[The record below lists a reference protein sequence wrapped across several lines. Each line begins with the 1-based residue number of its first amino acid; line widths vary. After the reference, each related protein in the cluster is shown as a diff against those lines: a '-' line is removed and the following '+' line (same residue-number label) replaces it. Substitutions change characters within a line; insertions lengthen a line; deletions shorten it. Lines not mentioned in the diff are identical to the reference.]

1 MPALVIGSEV
11 FGEMFGREAMRA
23 LFTDR
28 AMVQRYLD
36 VEVALARAQ
45 AGLGII
51 PQSAAEAIAVSASID
66 RIDWPRLRART
77 QIVGYPILP
86 LVEQLSDWAPDG
98 LGQWCHWGATTQD
111 IMDTADVLQMRAAL
125 DIVSDDLDAIAET
138 LAALARKHAD
148 VPMAG
153 RTHLQQALPITFG
166 YKAATWLSATDRH
179 RARLTALRPR
189 VEVVSFSGAA
199 GTLASLGSTNGLA
212 TQAALAHELGLGVP
226 DITWHTIR
234 DGFAEVTGLL
244 ALVAAS
250 IGKIG
255 YDVMLMMQTET
266 GEVLE
271 PFVVGRGA
279 SSTMPQKRNPISSEM
294 MLAAAS
300 IVREQ
305 HAAMLDAM
313 VQEHERATGKWHI
326 EWQALPTA
334 FIVASGGLRAAREA
348 LEGLEV
354 RPEAMR
360 RVLDL
365 SGGLIVA
372 EAVMM
377 GLAPVLGRQ
386 IAHDVVYD
394 CCRAVLTHGTT
405 FLDALEADPRVAGN
419 LERATLEALVDPAN
433 YLGAAPEMTRRLLQ
447 KREAAVVEAARPSP
461 LREPRGRREDDQ
473 R

>member
-1 MPALVIGSEV
+1 MPAFVIGSEL
-11 FGEMFGREAMRA
+11 FGEMFGSKDMRA
-23 LFTDR
+23 LFSDR

-51 PQSAAEAIAVSASID
+51 PQAAAEAIAVAARIE

-77 QIVGYPILP
+77 GIVGYPILP
-86 LVEQLSDWAPDG
+86 LVEQLSEWAPEG

-111 IMDTADVLQMRAAL
+111 VMDTADVLQMRAAL
-125 DIVSDDLDAIAET
+125 DLVARDLDSVAGT
-138 LAALARKHAD
+138 LAALAREHAD
-148 VPMAG
+148 LPMAG
-153 RTHLQQALPITFG
+153 RTHLQHALPITFG
-166 YKAATWLSATDRH
+166 YKVATWLSAIDRH
-179 RARLTALRPR
+179 RARLGALRPR

-199 GTLASLGSTNGLA
+199 GTLASLGAKNGLA
-212 TQAALAHELGLGVP
+212 TQAALARELGLGVP

-234 DGFAEVTGLL
+234 DGFAEATGLL

-271 PFVVGRGA
+271 PFVPGRGA

-294 MLAAAS
+294 MLAAAK

-313 VQEHERATGKWHI
+313 VQDHERATGQWHV
-326 EWQALPTA
+326 EWQAIPTA
-334 FIVASGGLRAAREA
+334 FIVASAGLRAAREA
-348 LEGLEV
+348 LDGLEV
-354 RPEAMR
+354 RPDAMR
-360 RVLDL
+360 RVLDM

-377 GLAPVLGRQ
+377 GLAPALGRQ
-386 IAHDVVYD
+386 VAHEVVYD
-394 CCRAVLTHGTT
+394 CCRAALTHGTG
-405 FLDALEADPRVAGN
+405 LLQALEADPRIAGTLDRAR
-419 LERATLEALVDPAN
+419 LEELVDPAK
-433 YLGAAPEMTRRLLQ
+433 YLGAAPEMTRRLLER
-447 KREAAVVEAARPSP
+447 REAARDGSGPTARARAGMGGGESDT
-461 LREPRGRREDDQ
+461 R
-473 R
+473 